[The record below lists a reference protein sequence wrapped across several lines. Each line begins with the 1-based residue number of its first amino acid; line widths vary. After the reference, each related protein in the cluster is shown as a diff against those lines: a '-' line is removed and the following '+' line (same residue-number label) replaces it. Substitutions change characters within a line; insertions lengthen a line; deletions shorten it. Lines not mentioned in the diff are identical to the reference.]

1 MNKPFIIVGANLTG
15 LCCALALSR
24 LNQASVLI
32 DKKDIHP
39 SPNKD
44 GRAIALSYGSKQ
56 ILETLGIWQKIEP
69 YAGEINQIRVTD
81 QYSPLF
87 LHFDNNNT
95 LGYIIEAEDLQR
107 VIYREIIED
116 PNISIFSNTNYQL
129 IENNHTQVTIKL
141 DDQIINTDLLI
152 AADGKFSQIRK
163 LSKIDHFQYDYKQKA
178 IVCKVLHQKPHQNIA
193 QEIFLSH
200 GPFAILPLK
209 DPNQA
214 GIVWTEKPAIAE
226 SLLNM
231 DKNKFNYFLNEKFTD
246 YLGEVELISNLTSYP
261 LVMILAQK
269 YFYNRIM
276 LIGDSAHSIHPI
288 AGQGFN
294 LALRDID
301 AMIDLYGKYQNIG
314 LKFGCYPSLNEY
326 QKLRISDN
334 NIMAIITYSL
344 NKLFSNN
351 IFPVSIL
358 RKTGLHL
365 VNQIPPLKKFF
376 MNYAMA
382 KKK

>member
-107 VIYREIIED
+107 VIYQEIIED
-116 PNISIFSNTNYQL
+116 HNISIFSNTNYQL

-163 LSKIDHFQYDYKQKA
+163 LSKIDHFQYDYKQK
-178 IVCKVLHQKPHQNIA
+178 
-193 QEIFLSH
+193 S
-200 GPFAILPLK
+200 
-209 DPNQA
+209 
-214 GIVWTEKPAIAE
+214 
-226 SLLNM
+226 
-231 DKNKFNYFLNEKFTD
+231 
-246 YLGEVELISNLTSYP
+246 
-261 LVMILAQK
+261 
-269 YFYNRIM
+269 
-276 LIGDSAHSIHPI
+276 
-288 AGQGFN
+288 
-294 LALRDID
+294 
-301 AMIDLYGKYQNIG
+301 
-314 LKFGCYPSLNEY
+314 
-326 QKLRISDN
+326 
-334 NIMAIITYSL
+334 
-344 NKLFSNN
+344 
-351 IFPVSIL
+351 
-358 RKTGLHL
+358 
-365 VNQIPPLKKFF
+365 
-376 MNYAMA
+376 
-382 KKK
+382 